1 MFLKATADTKEHAP
15 SYYAA
20 TVNWQTDYPQL
31 ESDIDVDV
39 VVVGGG
45 FSGVATTVELCERGY
60 KVALIESNR
69 IGWGAS
75 GRNGG
80 QIIGGYGQDPSA
92 FRSTIGAEGVDVVEK
107 MGVECVEII
116 KARIEKYNID
126 CDLKWGYCEV
136 GLKNRHLKAYRSGQ
150 RKIQL

>member
-1 MFLKATADTKEHAP
+1 M
-15 SYYAA
+15 
-20 TVNWQTDYPQL
+20 V
-31 ESDIDVDV
+31 
-39 VVVGGG
+39 G

-92 FRSTIGAEGVDVVEK
+92 FRSTIGEEGVDVVEK

-136 GLKNRHLKAYRSGQ
+136 GLKKRHLQSLQEWAEEDSAIELLDRACS
-150 RKIQL
+150 